1 MTEHLTTT
9 FVAKVMSERGY
20 RVIAGPET
28 PVTGGAADSRKVQA
42 GDLFTAFPGENVD
55 GNAFVAQA
63 LENGAAAAICERAP
77 EGEWPGR
84 TIVVAPDATKAVG
97 ELAHAWRKEW
107 GGPVVGITGTVGKT
121 TAKGL
126 TATALSTRFRT
137 HRSEG
142 NFNSRE
148 GLPLALMS
156 LRRDHEVSVLEMGMD
171 SPGEMD
177 YLCAIAEPH
186 IGVVLNI
193 GLTHISKL
201 GSIEAIAREKLA
213 LVRNL
218 PESGIAI
225 INIDDPRIAEARDS
239 LRCRVIPFG
248 EEVPPGGLTYSSAVD
263 LGLSGSEFRV
273 HLLAEYAQ
281 AHSPLPGLHTI
292 PAALCAIAVCYAMG
306 MSLPQATAALAS
318 ADLREGRMQVRQSD
332 TGATI
337 LDDRYN
343 SSPASLAGALLL
355 LRGREG
361 RRIAL
366 LGRMAEL
373 GEYEETEHEKIGV
386 LAAECCD
393 LLFAVGLP
401 CKAMVEAAHAAG
413 LAAAY
418 WFEDKRE
425 AAVAVRERLTIGDT
439 VLVKASRS
447 QEFETII
454 PFLEGAA

>member
-1 MTEHLTTT
+1 
-9 FVAKVMSERGY
+9 V
-20 RVIAGPET
+20 
-28 PVTGGAADSRKVQA
+28 GG
-42 GDLFTAFPGENVD
+42 
-55 GNAFVAQA
+55 
-63 LENGAAAAICERAP
+63 
-77 EGEWPGR
+77 
-84 TIVVAPDATKAVG
+84 
-97 ELAHAWRKEW
+97 
-107 GGPVVGITGTVGKT
+107 
-121 TAKGL
+121 
-126 TATALSTRFRT
+126 
-137 HRSEG
+137 
-142 NFNSRE
+142 
-148 GLPLALMS
+148 
-156 LRRDHEVSVLEMGMD
+156 
-171 SPGEMD
+171 
-177 YLCAIAEPH
+177 
-186 IGVVLNI
+186 
-193 GLTHISKL
+193 
-201 GSIEAIAREKLA
+201 
-213 LVRNL
+213 
-218 PESGIAI
+218 
-225 INIDDPRIAEARDS
+225 
-239 LRCRVIPFG
+239 
-248 EEVPPGGLTYSSAVD
+248 GGLSYHDPVD
-263 LGLSGSEFRV
+263 LGLSGSEF
-273 HLLAEYAQ
+273 HLFFGPEHVLAR
-281 AHSPLPGLHTI
+281 SPLPGLHTI

-373 GEYEETEHEKIGV
+373 GEYEEGEHEKIGA
-386 LAAECCD
+386 LAAGCCD

-425 AAVAVRERLTIGDT
+425 AAVAVRERLAIGDT